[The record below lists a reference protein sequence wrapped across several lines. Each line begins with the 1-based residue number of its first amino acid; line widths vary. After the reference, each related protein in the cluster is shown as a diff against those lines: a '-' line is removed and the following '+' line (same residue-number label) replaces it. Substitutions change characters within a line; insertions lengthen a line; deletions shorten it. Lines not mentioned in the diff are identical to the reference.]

1 MMGKS
6 RSTSFV
12 IAYLMKYMAMNFES
26 AYKLV
31 KSSRKCAFPNLGFI
45 RQLREFGKLSI
56 NENEFK

>member
-12 IAYLMKYMAMNFES
+12 IAYLMKNMSMDFES

-31 KSSRKCAFPNLGFI
+31 KSSRRCAFPNLGFI
-45 RQLREFGKLSI
+45 RQLRDYEKLI
-56 NENEFK
+56 NNEK